1 MEPVEVLGAEE
12 VFARYSGSPAGLTS
26 AEAARRL
33 GRDGPN
39 ELPEPPR
46 PSTIV
51 RLLRELVHFMA
62 LLLWVAGALA
72 FVSGMPE
79 LGWAIWAVIVINAGF
94 SFWQEHK
101 AERALRAL
109 AHVLPQTTRVVR
121 DGAVR
126 TIPARELVVGDLLQI
141 EEGDRVSADARLVQ
155 AAQLRVDLSLLTG
168 ESVPVDRTAD
178 PAPAPAPAT
187 APADAPNRLLAGTTV
202 VAGRGRAVVTATG
215 PRTAFGEVARLTASV
230 QRGASTLERE
240 VRRLVRLITL
250 VAVGMGIVVFALG
263 HLFVA
268 IPLHD
273 NFLFAI
279 GIIVANVP
287 EGLLPSV
294 SLSLALGVQRMAAR
308 NALVRRLSSVET
320 LSGATVI
327 LTDKT
332 GTLTQNAMSVRE
344 AWVPGARAI
353 LTGEGYAPGG
363 EVRVAHG
370 GEGEARLALL
380 LQAAALCTN
389 ARLTTRNG
397 EVVCDGDPTEGALL
411 AAAQKLG
418 PGRDPASVT
427 ALAPRVA
434 EAPFD
439 AERRMMSV
447 VVRDAAPFAAL
458 PYGPAATEAHAPP
471 RVVISKGAPL
481 DVLARST
488 RVVARPGVRPLD
500 EATRAAVRDETD
512 RLAAHGLRVL
522 GVAARRADPS
532 QISLDNNQDGASR
545 DALERDLVFLGLVA
559 MLDPP
564 RPEVPEAVTRC
575 RTARLRVIMVTGDQG
590 ATALAIARQVGIV
603 APEEPARVVT
613 GAELDALDDAAL
625 AALLGAPGA
634 LLFARTAPAHK
645 LRLVRAFRQRG
656 DVVAVTGDGVNDAPA
671 LRAADIGLAMGRGGT
686 DVAREAADVVLVDD
700 CFATVASAVEEGRTI
715 YANLRKFLA
724 YILSSNIPEL
734 FPFIAMLALGIPP
747 ALNILQILAVDLG
760 TDMLPALALGAEPP
774 EPGLMTRPPRA
785 AASRLL
791 DKKLLL
797 RAYGFLGVLEG
808 IAAMAAF
815 AWVFW
820 RAGWTLDMLRAAA
833 PALLSGSAAPDV
845 EALYRRATTVTLIAI
860 VACQIGN
867 VFACRS
873 EHLTARALGWR
884 TNPRIWIG
892 IAVEIVFVS
901 AIAWLPPVARVFRA
915 AAPSLGDVAP
925 VALYPLLMILADTL
939 WKRAR
944 LSAASTARSGTPAP
958 RSIRSR

>member
-1 MEPVEVLGAEE
+1 MDRLEAVETLSADE
-12 VFARYSGSPAGLTS
+12 VFARYSGSPSGLTS
-26 AEAARRL
+26 AEAAARL

-39 ELPEPPR
+39 ELPEAPR
-46 PSTIV
+46 PSSVV

-62 LLLWVAGALA
+62 LLLWAAGALA

-79 LGWAIWAVIVINAGF
+79 LGWAIWAVVVINAAF

-109 AHVLPQTTRVVR
+109 SQVLPQTTHVVR

-126 TIPARELVVGDLLQI
+126 GIPARELVVGDLLQLD
-141 EEGDRVSADARLVQ
+141 EGDRVSADARLVQ

-178 PAPAPAPAT
+178 RAPVAAT
-187 APADAPNRLLAGTTV
+187 APAEAPNRVLAGTTV

-215 PRTAFGEVARLTASV
+215 ARTAFGEVARLTASV

-250 VAVGMGIVVFALG
+250 VAVAMGVIVFVLT

-268 IPLHD
+268 IPAHD

-287 EGLLPSV
+287 EGLLPTV

-332 GTLTQNAMSVRE
+332 GTLTQNAMTVRE
-344 AWVPGARAI
+344 AWIPGARAI
-353 LTGEGYAPGG
+353 LTGEGYGPGG

-370 GEGEARLALL
+370 GEGDARLALL

-389 ARLTTRNG
+389 ARLTTRRG
-397 EVVCDGDPTEGALL
+397 EVVCDGDPTEGALV
-411 AAAQKLG
+411 AAAAKLG
-418 PGRDPASVT
+418 PGRDFASVT
-427 ALAPRVA
+427 ALAPRAA

-439 AERRMMSV
+439 ADRRMMSV
-447 VVRDAAPFAAL
+447 VVHDAAPFTAL
-458 PYGPAATEAHAPP
+458 PHDAPP
-471 RVVISKGAPL
+471 TATLVVVSKGAPL
-481 DVLARST
+481 DVLARAT
-488 RVVARPGVRPLD
+488 RLLLRGGVRALD
-500 EATRAAVRDETD
+500 DGARAEIRDEVE

-522 GVAARRADPS
+522 GVAARRADASHIP
-532 QISLDNNQDGASR
+532 IDNNHGGGR

-564 RPEVPEAVTRC
+564 RPEVPGAVTRC
-575 RTARLRVIMVTGDQG
+575 RTAGLRVVMVTGDQG
-590 ATALAIARQVGIV
+590 ETALAIARQVGIV

-613 GAELDALDDAAL
+613 GTELDALDDAAL
-625 AALLGAPGA
+625 AQLVAAPGA
-634 LLFARTAPAHK
+634 LLFARAAPAHK
-645 LRLVRAFRQRG
+645 LRLVRAFRDRG

-724 YILSSNIPEL
+724 YILASNIPEL
-734 FPFIAMLALGIPP
+734 LPFVAMIALGIPP
-747 ALNILQILAVDLG
+747 ALNILQIFAVDLG

-774 EPGLMTRPPRA
+774 EPGIMARPPRA
-785 AASRLL
+785 ATSRLL
-791 DKKLLL
+791 DGKLLL
-797 RAYGFLGVLEG
+797 RAYGFLGLLEG
-808 IAAMAAF
+808 VAAMAAF

-820 RAGWTLDMLRAAA
+820 RAGWSLESLRAAT
-833 PALLSGSAAPDV
+833 PAILSGHAAPDV
-845 EALYRRATTVTLIAI
+845 EALYRRATTVTLLAI

-873 EHLTARALGWR
+873 EQLTAGALGWR
-884 TNPRIWIG
+884 TNPRIWMG
-892 IAVEIVFVS
+892 IAVEIAFVA
-901 AIAWLPPVARVFRA
+901 AIAWVPPIARVFRT
-915 AAPSLGDVAP
+915 AAPALGDLAP
-925 VALYPLLMILADTL
+925 VALCPLLMLVADTL

-944 LSAASTARSGTPAP
+944 RLR
-958 RSIRSR
+958 R